1 MRYVI
6 DVVDWRVI
14 QTVFGKEQVS
24 QTFVLRKVGK
34 PDNFAWEVWVK
45 HAISWKKGRLNIPIY
60 FGKIIH
66 TKQLSYR
73 DIYMLGYV
81 YTQSQSLPKML
92 TTRPSIPSHMRS
104 SIFFRC
110 LCAFK
115 NCTWLSY
122 LIGGL
127 IYITDSKIH
136 D

>member
-34 PDNFAWEVWVK
+34 PDNFAREVWAK
-45 HAISWKKGRLNIPIY
+45 YAISWEKGRLNIPIY

-81 YTQSQSLPKML
+81 YTQSQSLL
-92 TTRPSIPSHMRS
+92 ENVDYTSEHSFTH
-104 SIFFRC
+104 
-110 LCAFK
+110 AFK
-115 NCTWLSY
+115 YFFPLS
-122 LIGGL
+122 LRF
-127 IYITDSKIH
+127 
-136 D
+136 